1 MNAPNWH
8 TRRHS
13 LIGTLSVVCA
23 GSLLLCTTA
32 QASTRQSQAT
42 DHSMGSQVQA
52 REGTHTGPAPRD
64 PDSVTGIDVSSYQGN
79 VDWSATAAS
88 GNRFA
93 YVKATESTDYVN
105 PFFAQQYDG
114 SHAAGMLHGAY
125 HFARPEQSSGSEQ
138 ANYFVDHGGNWSPDG
153 TTLPGALD
161 VEYNPDGDTCYG
173 LSPQAMT
180 SWIRDFSDTYRARTG
195 RFPVIYTSTRWWT
208 QCVAGTFNTT
218 NPLWVANYADT
229 VGPLP
234 RGWNFHTFWQN
245 TSTPVDS
252 DQFNGSEDRLQAL
265 AKG

>member
-8 TRRHS
+8 TGRYGLLGMMS
-13 LIGTLSVVCA
+13 AFCA
-23 GSLLLCTTA
+23 GSLLLGNTA
-32 QASTRQSQAT
+32 QAMTLQDRAM

-52 REGTHTGPAPRD
+52 REGAQTGPVPRD
-64 PDSVTGIDVSSYQGN
+64 PGAVTGIDVSSYQGA
-79 VDWSATAAS
+79 VDWPAISAS

-125 HFARPEQSSGSEQ
+125 HFARPDQSSGNEQ

-173 LSPQAMT
+173 LSAPAMT
-180 SWIRDFSDTYRARTG
+180 SWIKDFSDTYHTRTG

-208 QCVAGTFNTT
+208 QCVDGAFDTT
-218 NPLWVANYADT
+218 NPLWVANYAAT

-234 RGWNFHTFWQN
+234 RGWDFHTFWQY

-252 DQFNGSEDRLQAL
+252 DRFNGGEDRLQAL